1 MTTTTTTTTTTTDP
15 SSEAGRRDDEQRE
28 ALAER
33 LFAGLLGFGELLS
46 VHLGL
51 ELGLYATLHTGGP
64 ADPGELAERAAIHPR
79 YAREWLEQQAAAG
92 FLEVA
97 ADDGDADRRRFA
109 LAAGHAE
116 ALLDPD
122 SPAAVAAIGPAVL
135 GVASAFDSVAE
146 AYRSGGG
153 VSFADYGAGVRHGIG
168 GMNRPMF
175 TNDLASWLAA
185 VPAVD
190 EWLRQAEEPRILD
203 VGCGTGWSTIALAR
217 AYPTSEVQG
226 IDLDGASV
234 AEAVRNAEAAGVGP
248 RVSFEVCDATT
259 ADRLGPVSVACVFE
273 ALHDMGDPVGALGA
287 IRGALAPGGSLV
299 VADERV
305 GPTFVAPADF
315 NDRLM
320 YMFSVLHCLP
330 ATMAEDPVVATGTV
344 MREPIVRRYANAAGF
359 TTVEEIDIDNP
370 LWRFY
375 HLVP

>member
-1 MTTTTTTTTTTTDP
+1 MSTITTTPDQTTAD
-15 SSEAGRRDDEQRE
+15 AGLSVESQRD

-33 LFAGLLGFGELLS
+33 LFATLLSCGELLS

-51 ELGLYATLHTGGP
+51 ELGLYAALATVGP
-64 ADPGELAERAAIHPR
+64 TDAGELARRSGIHPR

-92 FLEVA
+92 FLDVA
-97 ADDGDADRRRFA
+97 ADSADADRRRFA
-109 LAAGHAE
+109 LPAGHAE

-122 SPAAVAAIGPAVL
+122 SPSAVGAIGPTVL
-135 GVASAFDSVAE
+135 GIASAIDAVAD

-153 VSFADYGAGVRHGIG
+153 VSFADYGPGIRHGIG

-185 VPAVD
+185 VPEVD
-190 EWLRQAEEPRILD
+190 ERLRRAEEPRILD
-203 VGCGTGWSTIALAR
+203 IGCGTGWSTIALAR
-217 AYPTSEVQG
+217 AYPNAQVRG
-226 IDLDGASV
+226 IDLDAASIE
-234 AEAVRNAEAAGVGP
+234 EAVRNAEAAGIGP
-248 RVSFEVCDATT
+248 GACFEVGDATT
-259 ADRLGPVSVACVFE
+259 VDTLGPVDLACVFE
-273 ALHDMGDPVGALGA
+273 AVHDMGDPVGALA
-287 IRGALAPGGSLV
+287 ATRRALKPGGSLV
-299 VADERV
+299 MADERV

-344 MREPIVRRYANAAGF
+344 MRGPIVRRYAIEAGF
-359 TTVEEIDIDNP
+359 ASVEELDVDNP
-370 LWRFY
+370 FWRFY